1 MFLGGFKSGY
11 TCVHHNTSKKYF
23 QKRVEEFT
31 YRWNLR
37 CSMDVLFTDMVLN
50 MTKSGN
56 LSHKNLITKYGRNRN
71 STLRT
76 ADTQNAVLAISCR
89 NRSLRRLVKL
99 NRRGSMKNA
108 ETKLVLAIS
117 ALLLVGTGCISRP
130 AVTTETPAMP
140 TIDNSLTLKQERMMN
155 YRKECQEEWQTKLN
169 TFDEVVKSLQ
179 GITPEQAQNL
189 ARRAG
194 ITDENNLILDSDV
207 WVKGCMDKKEV
218 IFE

>member
-1 MFLGGFKSGY
+1 
-11 TCVHHNTSKKYF
+11 
-23 QKRVEEFT
+23 
-31 YRWNLR
+31 
-37 CSMDVLFTDMVLN
+37 
-50 MTKSGN
+50 
-56 LSHKNLITKYGRNRN
+56 
-71 STLRT
+71 
-76 ADTQNAVLAISCR
+76 
-89 NRSLRRLVKL
+89 
-99 NRRGSMKNA
+99 
-108 ETKLVLAIS
+108 
-117 ALLLVGTGCISRP
+117 
-130 AVTTETPAMP
+130 MP